1 MSNMDARQI
10 TNKSNSSFLSAF
22 RVLPKNKR
30 KALYAVYAWCR
41 YTDDIA
47 DAKKEREE
55 KRDDMLQ
62 WHEELEQ
69 TFAGNPSLTITENL
83 KHCITTY
90 PINKAYFLEM
100 IEVMQNDINGYHYE
114 SWEELI
120 RYCHG
125 VASTVGLMSI
135 EIFGYTKPET
145 KAYAENLGIALQLT
159 NIMRDIS
166 KDAHN
171 NRIYV
176 PNELLRKHQVSKRQ
190 LEDGPADE
198 NWIAMMS
205 EFSEKIRTYYH
216 KAKELLPADDR
227 KKQLPSIIMCRVYFK
242 LFNKIIKRHFEVF
255 GPTIKIGKWK
265 RISIAVHTWLT
276 EKYR

>member
-1 MSNMDARQI
+1 MSEMDARQI
-10 TNKSNSSFLSAF
+10 TNRSNSSFLSAF

-47 DAKKEREE
+47 DAEKDPEE
-55 KRDDMLQ
+55 KRDAMNK

-69 TFAGNPSLTITENL
+69 TFAGKPSLAITENL
-83 KHCITTY
+83 KHCLIMY
-90 PINKAYFLEM
+90 PMDKAYFLEM
-100 IEVMQNDINGYHYE
+100 IEVMQNDIEGYHYE

-135 EIFGYTKPET
+135 EIFGYTKTET

-171 NRIYV
+171 GRIYV
-176 PNELLRKHQVSKRQ
+176 PDELLRKHQISERQ
-190 LEDGPADE
+190 LKDGPADE
-198 NWIAMMS
+198 NWIAMMK
-205 EFSEKIRTYYH
+205 EFSERTKTYYQ
-216 KAKELLPADDR
+216 KAKELLPDDDR

-242 LFNKIIKRHFEVF
+242 LFNRLINHRFEIF
-255 GPTIKIGKWK
+255 GPTIKIGKWN
-265 RISIAVHTWLT
+265 RISIAVHTWLS
-276 EKYR
+276 EKFR